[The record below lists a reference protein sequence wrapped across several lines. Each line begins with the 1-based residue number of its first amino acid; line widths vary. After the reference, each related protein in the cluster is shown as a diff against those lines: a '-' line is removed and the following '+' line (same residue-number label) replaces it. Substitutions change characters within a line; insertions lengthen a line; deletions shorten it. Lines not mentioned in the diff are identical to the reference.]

1 MAFHVQLARL
11 RQGGGNF
18 SVEDLRVVLVE
29 LWDRVEGLT
38 TKPAPPAAPPAKDDP
53 DGWASWRSQFSAVS
67 RSRLRKPI
75 A

>member
-18 SVEDLRVVLVE
+18 SVEDLRVVVLE

-38 TKPAPPAAPPAKDDP
+38 AKPAPPAAPPAKDPYGGRRVPGTRDP
-53 DGWASWRSQFSAVS
+53 HPEA
-67 RSRLRKPI
+67 P
-75 A
+75 